1 MNILG
6 KHPIVARPWKI
17 LIADDDLDVHATTK
31 LALRDVVFR
40 NRPLQFIDAYSASE
54 ALGCMQEHP
63 DVAVAFLD
71 VVMET
76 DSAGLN
82 VVRKIRESGFGMVR
96 LIIRTGYPGQA
107 PERDVIVN
115 YDIHDYKEKSGLSA
129 QKLFTSLISALRS
142 YEDLVALEKHRRGLM
157 AVLESVSWLD
167 FGDVKHYLSGMLSVF
182 SDLARL
188 RSDRVLVAA
197 RMSSRKSR
205 ALHIVASYGDFGL
218 ADDQPQPVDALPPE
232 LALLLTESFVKAEG
246 LSSEDGCT
254 LFVSC
259 HGIDLVAYAQGDD
272 VFAEADGVLLEV
284 FLINVCQALA
294 NYRAFRNIESE
305 RDGLLKGLASVA
317 EQRNGSGMDTQG
329 SLAKLCEAIAQRLN
343 TLLEFPQEI
352 DDAFLKTIGAASL
365 LNDLGDLS
373 LPADLLGKPAAL
385 NPIELSRMQ
394 AHVKSGLQIL
404 ESCLQGDEPSGVSVM
419 ASQII
424 ASHHE
429 RYDGGGYPAGL
440 SGDAIPLAGRIVAVA
455 DAYVAMTSARPY
467 HRAISP
473 QQASAIITAESGRQF
488 DPKVVRAFMEVLES
502 GSVI

>member
-6 KHPIVARPWKI
+6 KHPIVAHPWKI

-167 FGDVKHYLSGMLSVF
+167 FGDV
-182 SDLARL
+182 
-188 RSDRVLVAA
+188 
-197 RMSSRKSR
+197 
-205 ALHIVASYGDFGL
+205 
-218 ADDQPQPVDALPPE
+218 
-232 LALLLTESFVKAEG
+232 
-246 LSSEDGCT
+246 
-254 LFVSC
+254 
-259 HGIDLVAYAQGDD
+259 
-272 VFAEADGVLLEV
+272 
-284 FLINVCQALA
+284 
-294 NYRAFRNIESE
+294 
-305 RDGLLKGLASVA
+305 
-317 EQRNGSGMDTQG
+317 
-329 SLAKLCEAIAQRLN
+329 
-343 TLLEFPQEI
+343 
-352 DDAFLKTIGAASL
+352 
-365 LNDLGDLS
+365 
-373 LPADLLGKPAAL
+373 
-385 NPIELSRMQ
+385 
-394 AHVKSGLQIL
+394 
-404 ESCLQGDEPSGVSVM
+404 
-419 ASQII
+419 
-424 ASHHE
+424 
-429 RYDGGGYPAGL
+429 
-440 SGDAIPLAGRIVAVA
+440 
-455 DAYVAMTSARPY
+455 
-467 HRAISP
+467 
-473 QQASAIITAESGRQF
+473 
-488 DPKVVRAFMEVLES
+488 
-502 GSVI
+502 